1 MARVAALLLGAQR
14 AGRLDLEAAVLPE
27 RDPAVHRRNVLVTE
41 QVLERVSGKRRTLTG
56 RAVKDDRLRLV
67 TDLPLDSR
75 LEIGA
80 RDVDGSRD
88 MRLLELVLLADVD
101 QHRHAAVAVRARQG
115 VVNLAGIELAYLVSN
130 LSYQL

>member
-14 AGRLDLEAAVLPE
+14 AGRLDIEAAVLPE

-41 QVLERVSGKRRTLTG
+41 QVLERVSGERRTLPG

-67 TDLPLDSR
+67 ADLPLDSR

-80 RDVDGSRD
+80 RDMDGSRD
-88 MRLLELVLLADVD
+88 MRLLELVLLADGH
-101 QHRHAAVAVRARQG
+101 QHRHAPVADRARQRDM
-115 VVNLAGIELAYLVSN
+115 NLAAIRAAYL
-130 LSYQL
+130 